1 MNTQTHT
8 LNMRARVFLTSVT
21 CVSCIST
28 VTLAVCLAQARHST
42 FPVFTAR
49 RTTGIGCI
57 LVLLITEHTR
67 KTRLA
72 AAGVRVGVDRKAGT
86 MDTPE
91 DGDMGKIRTWTDPKA
106 LTNT

>member
-1 MNTQTHT
+1 MCVQ
-8 LNMRARVFLTSVT
+8 VFLTSVAGLP
-21 CVSCIST
+21 CIST

-49 RTTGIGCI
+49 QTAGISCI
-57 LVLLITEHTR
+57 LVLLITEYTR

-72 AAGVRVGVDRKAGT
+72 AAGVRVGVDWKAGT

-91 DGDMGKIRTWTDPKA
+91 DGETEKNIDVDRSTCCWFNTV
-106 LTNT
+106 LTKT